1 MPMIRPGDKVCMILQ
16 MNVKGVVLS
25 IAEKQHKTAMVDGPL
40 SNSFYAKVQV
50 TKAPLGTPPIIECR
64 IGDLMVDDSK

>member
-25 IAEKQHKTAMVDGPL
+25 IVEKSHNTAMVDGPL
-40 SNSFYAKVQV
+40 SKTPYARLQL
-50 TKAPLGTPPIIECR
+50 THAPIGMPPEIECR
-64 IGDLMVDDSK
+64 LSELMHDN

>member
-25 IAEKQHKTAMVDGPL
+25 IVEKTHNTAMVDGPL
-40 SNSFYAKVQV
+40 SKTAYARIQV
-50 TKAPLGTPPIIECR
+50 TSGPAKIPPVIECR
-64 IGDLMVDDSK
+64 LSELMHDN

>member
-25 IAEKQHKTAMVDGPL
+25 ITEKTHNTAMVDGPL
-40 SNSFYAKVQV
+40 SKTSYARIQV
-50 TKAPLGTPPIIECR
+50 SSGPSGIPPVIECR
-64 IGDLMVDDSK
+64 LSELMHDN